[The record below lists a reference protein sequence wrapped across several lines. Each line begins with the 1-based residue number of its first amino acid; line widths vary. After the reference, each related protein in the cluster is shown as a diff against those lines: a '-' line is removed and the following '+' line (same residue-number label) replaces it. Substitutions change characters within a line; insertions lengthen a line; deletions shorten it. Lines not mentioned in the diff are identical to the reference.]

1 MTEQSF
7 AHETIA
13 WAKQRLDEVDAMVAQ
28 TEKAAGELQQAARG
42 NADLALSRL
51 RDSQAKLKEQVA
63 FLQAQADETKSVVLT
78 AQKAVE
84 EEWVEVESA
93 FQAFLASA
101 GEQSDVARQAISAR
115 VEAQRKSWERAL
127 NGLKAQAE
135 AAVEKASIEFDTA
148 MTRLSEEAEK
158 AKVKLGQAPSAGEET
173 WEAIKAGIAETKAVH
188 EKTVKKITEAL
199 AKLF

>member
-63 FLQAQADETKSVVLT
+63 SLQAQADETKSAVLT

-93 FQAFLASA
+93 FQAFLAST
-101 GEQSDVARQAISAR
+101 GEQSDVARKAISAR

-135 AAVEKASIEFDTA
+135 AAVEKASIEFDAA
-148 MTRLSEEAEK
+148 MTRLSEGAEK

>member
-1 MTEQSF
+1 MTEQSS

-63 FLQAQADETKSVVLT
+63 LLQAQADETKGAVLM

-101 GEQSDVARQAISAR
+101 GEQSDVVRKAISAR
-115 VEAQRKSWERAL
+115 VEAQRKSFERAL

-135 AAVEKASIEFDTA
+135 TAVEKASIEFDTA